1 MYIDFLENQP
11 LVTLGLSSS
20 HGESQLDVTG
30 SHPGT
35 EDQPFGVPPSPP
47 FPIASLLLTPTL

>member
-1 MYIDFLENQP
+1 MSSKIMYIDFLENQP

-35 EDQPFGVPPSPP
+35 EDQPFGVPGPHH
-47 FPIASLLLTPTL
+47 SLLPLCF

>member
-35 EDQPFGVPPSPP
+35 EDQPFGVPGPHH
-47 FPIASLLLTPTL
+47 SLLPLCF